1 MLLQTIFVV
10 RSEAVLVKILTVR
23 ILEDMKIKVMKK

>member
-10 RSEAVLVKILTVR
+10 RSEEVLIKILTVR
-23 ILEDMKIKVMKK
+23 ILEDMIKVMKK

>member
-10 RSEAVLVKILTVR
+10 RSEAVLVKIPTVR
-23 ILEDMKIKVMKK
+23 ILEDMIKVMKK